1 MMEWRTV
8 LELIFS
14 ALVVLAILHLMARS
28 VNRSRAKL
36 FARARAAVVPPA
48 PVVAPSPVAAPIP
61 APVSIAEGGPISPP
75 PVVAPAPDKATIE
88 PAATDNVMAPAAEP
102 FMPEPV
108 YEVATD
114 TPAVPAASKT
124 IAGPRKIL
132 VAASRPKRAV
142 RAKAPILSKVK
153 LAKPKHRPKRP
164 DVASDQRPP
173 RAAFVA
179 LTKAKS
185 AVSHRPKRPPQIRR
199 RKKMPAIAAIRASKV
214 PLENSSRAP

>member
-36 FARARAAVVPPA
+36 LARASAPVAPPTPIVTSAPVSAPIPIVVAEPVSA
-48 PVVAPSPVAAPIP
+48 SPVVAPT
-61 APVSIAEGGPISPP
+61 
-75 PVVAPAPDKATIE
+75 PDMGAIE
-88 PAATDNVMAPAAEP
+88 PAVTNDVLAPAVEP

-108 YEVATD
+108 YEVATAAA
-114 TPAVPAASKT
+114 AVPAASKT
-124 IAGPRKIL
+124 VAGPRKIQ
-132 VAASRPKRAV
+132 VPASRPKRA
-142 RAKAPILSKVK
+142 KAPISSKVK
-153 LAKPKHRPKRP
+153 LANPKHRPKRP

-179 LTKAKS
+179 LTKAKP
-185 AVSHRPKRPPQIRR
+185 AVSRRPKRTPQIRR

-214 PLENSSRAP
+214 LVENSSRAP